1 MGGVKKHVLMLN
13 ETLGTDTKRDA
24 RSRVPAMRVS
34 VVSRAPVALRA
45 AAFSRSATRSRARAA
60 ARVAPRASA
69 EPVMIV
75 SDLDLSLIHI

>member
-1 MGGVKKHVLMLN
+1 MLN

-34 VVSRAPVALRA
+34 VVSRAPVPLRA

-60 ARVAPRASA
+60 ARVAPA
-69 EPVMIV
+69 PPPI
-75 SDLDLSLIHI
+75 LS